1 MLRQRLPIEK
11 YAVLTE
17 SAPETGAMLDN
28 WYDYYQPSTPGEC
41 ALLDL
46 AVMASVTLRR
56 TLGCLTETVNEQV
69 RTAIFRYDCSQE
81 DEVQR
86 YRDLLPS
93 QPGVAI
99 VGLKRS
105 ALGVRFLIGRWERLL
120 RLLHEEGTLYGN
132 DRDEAIHYQGARATT
147 REDLFQ
153 SEGAYL
159 TYLYCMMCQPEPRD
173 EHLVDIGNERFM
185 PTALM
190 DRDIAHWSGPIE
202 VSRMLLIEL
211 AERELAHLRPR
222 EELLRVTFEIPGRD
236 GAEARQQVIAGPLGA
251 QLVRQAELHERQ
263 LLRSYNAFVK
273 GRNQSEKS
281 GRLPGAPNPDVH
293 GGAEPDATAAAA
305 AEPEAGLITVSA
317 EEARAERK
325 RASGGAAGRPG
336 GVPTASP
343 RRRPGRTI
351 GGPRWSRS
359 IGTCAS
365 RASSGTGRPARRSR
379 RHVFDR
385 VSRHLRPIRA
395 P

>member
-1 MLRQRLPIEK
+1 MDTTQKRKLTKTMLRQRLPIET

-56 TLGCLTETVNEQV
+56 TLGCLTEIVNEQV
-69 RTAIFRYDCSQE
+69 RTAIFRYDCGHE
-81 DEVQR
+81 DDVQR
-86 YRDLLPS
+86 YRDLLPT
-93 QPGVAI
+93 QPGVAL

-132 DRDEAIHYQGARATT
+132 DRDEAIHYQGARATNK
-147 REDLFQ
+147 ENLFQ

-159 TYLYCMMCQPEPRD
+159 THLYCLMCQPEPKD
-173 EHLVDIGNERFM
+173 EHLVEIGNERFM

-202 VSRMLLIEL
+202 VSRKLLIEL

-222 EELLRVTFEIPGRD
+222 EELLRATFEIPGRD
-236 GAEARQQVIAGPLGA
+236 GAEAREQVIAGPLGA

-273 GRNQSEKS
+273 GRNQSAKS
-281 GRLPGAPNPDVH
+281 NRLPG
-293 GGAEPDATAAAA
+293 EPDPDMHGEGEPEATAAAA
-305 AEPEAGLITVSA
+305 AEPEARRTAVSA
-317 EEARAERK
+317 EEAREQRK
-325 RASGGAAGRPG
+325 QAAAVLAPGGANSIAAPMARADDWRTKVVEVDRYLREAGL
-336 GVPTASP
+336 
-343 RRRPGRTI
+343 I
-351 GGPRWSRS
+351 GD
-359 IGTCAS
+359 
-365 RASSGTGRPARRSR
+365 RPAGAENPPS
-379 RHVFDR
+379 
-385 VSRHLRPIRA
+385 
-395 P
+395 